1 MMPCACACF
10 MVAERTL
17 KFFGGDDS
25 CATALLCSWAGQ
37 GRPLRPY
44 LDFGATGAPTF
55 NLGVYLGFYTSPS
68 PSPRELQ
75 SLGLHYERLR
85 LLCQVWPHIQPWG
98 PLIRFP
104 KALILDFLTGEYPGD
119 YG

>member
-17 KFFGGDDS
+17 KFFWGDV
-25 CATALLCSWAGQ
+25 
-37 GRPLRPY
+37 RPY

-55 NLGVYLGFYTSPS
+55 NLGVYLGYYTSPS

-75 SLGLHYERLR
+75 SLGLQYERLR
-85 LLCQVWPHIQPWG
+85 LLCQVWPHIQPCG
-98 PLIRFP
+98 PLIRFF
-104 KALILDFLTGEYPGD
+104 KAFILDFLTGEYPGD